1 MSGSPPETT
10 HDRTQTK
17 ESPRMEI
24 KIPNPARNETPAAG
38 LEGRNSTATDTF
50 ETNRPIE
57 MNFYMVPIFNV

>member
-1 MSGSPPETT
+1 
-10 HDRTQTK
+10 
-17 ESPRMEI
+17 MEI